1 MAFCFIYEHI
11 RRDSDRRDRETD
23 QCRIFRFVLTSSDH
37 ADIHKVVE
45 RHPVAKIEHT
55 KIDSKIGDR
64 SDNDINPIDV
74 VPTHLLIVLDATDNA
89 GLIEND
95 SSRLHMPAVKS
106 VHAST
111 VRTKAEVLS

>member
-1 MAFCFIYEHI
+1 M
-11 RRDSDRRDRETD
+11 DRETD
-23 QCRIFRFVLTSSDH
+23 QYRIFRFVQVPSDH
-37 ADIHKVVE
+37 VGIRKVVE
-45 RHPVAKIEHT
+45 RHLVAKIEHT

-74 VPTHLLIVLDATDNA
+74 VPTHLLIVLDATDNT

-111 VRTKAEVLS
+111 ERTKAGDLS